1 MSRDQADLFAA
12 EEDERNRLPE
22 SRRLTIIARLEA
34 TLARLEAA
42 TSFAWPD
49 PLDAVH
55 EENRFERDAG
65 LLGPG
70 LLGEKGAALWARF
83 DREMERLYATR
94 APSDGYSGDTL

>member
-1 MSRDQADLFAA
+1 MNRLQPDLFAE

-22 SRRLTIIARLEA
+22 SHRLTIRARLEA

-42 TSFAWPD
+42 TSFSWLD

-65 LLGPG
+65 M
-70 LLGEKGAALWARF
+70 LGEEGAVLWARF
-83 DREMERLYATR
+83 DKEMDRLYAIQ
-94 APSDGYSGDTL
+94 AASDNQSSPHSSGER